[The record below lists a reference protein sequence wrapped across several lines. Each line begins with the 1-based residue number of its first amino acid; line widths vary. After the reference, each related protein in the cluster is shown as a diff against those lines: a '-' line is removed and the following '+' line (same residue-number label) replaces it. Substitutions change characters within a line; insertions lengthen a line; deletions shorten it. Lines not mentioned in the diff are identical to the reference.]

1 MSTVLLFISKL
12 AYRPI
17 PCCRYN
23 WARKTDSL
31 HEALKTFTSLHLHY
45 TQAVL
50 YVAGIRRGAEVEE
63 KVEHRTLYT
72 VNDV

>member
-17 PCCRYN
+17 PSRYN
-23 WARKTDSL
+23 WTRKTDTL
-31 HEALKTFTSLHLHY
+31 HEALKTFTSLYLHC